1 MTTRFLT
8 EVSRPLKRWHI
19 ISSFHIR
26 SNQSNLFKR
35 EHNLSSIIYSSIRTC
50 YNDDHM
56 TGHLLSWAISIS
68 GPTSAQSRLLVGFV
82 CSISDSCGVA
92 RKDEQWF
99 SGRRWRSDFA
109 FLHVLRVFEC
119 CGDVMHVIWR
129 HVVYVFS
136 SLRLQRLLL
145 TISVRLVACFDVVTL
160 LFRSCSPASVMALIY
175 WLSTPVYPH
184 RVA

>member
-1 MTTRFLT
+1 VTGQTRFLT
-8 EVSRPLKRWHI
+8 QVSRPLKRWHI

-56 TGHLLSWAISIS
+56 TGHLLSSAISTS
-68 GPTSAQSRLLVGFV
+68 LPTSAQSRLYWWV
-82 CSISDSCGVA
+82 SCVVFLTVVAVA

-160 LFRSCSPASVMALIY
+160 LFRSCSPASIMALI
-175 WLSTPVYPH
+175 LLLGCPLQ
-184 RVA
+184 

>member
-1 MTTRFLT
+1 VYSPASTVLWRTLFLKLIIWPWPVVTTRFLT

-68 GPTSAQSRLLVGFV
+68 GPTSARSRLLVGFV

-119 CGDVMHVIWR
+119 CSDVIHVIWR
-129 HVVYVFS
+129 RVVCFLISTVAAAAVDHFS
-136 SLRLQRLLL
+136 SFGCMFWCCNL
-145 TISVRLVACFDVVTL
+145 TL
-160 LFRSCSPASVMALIY
+160 
-175 WLSTPVYPH
+175 
-184 RVA
+184 